1 VLDFLLCLIAE
12 QMIQKVLFEQEL
24 KLELVI
30 SELDTKVNKSCELYD
45 FCVDLLKN
53 GGIHF
58 PEESSGVP
66 HLITPLK
73 SKQC

>member
-12 QMIQKVLFEQEL
+12 QMIQKVLFEQES
-24 KLELVI
+24 KLELAI
-30 SELDTKVNKSCELYD
+30 SELDTKVNKSRELYD
-45 FCVDLLKN
+45 FCVNLLKN

-58 PEESSGVP
+58 SEESSGVP
-66 HLITPLK
+66 HPITPLK